1 MDAHLYRFNP
11 EDVDVILSV
20 LENPKQIN
28 QNGWGETFKILL
40 YFIEQGLMPADHK
53 KFISTLHSCYE
64 ILLTKIDV
72 YKDNSKISGVDELR
86 PMSIQLLRAATK
98 LLGLL
103 DDKLIETSKQL
114 KLFELIWIT
123 FTDWETSDL
132 IMHYED
138 KILEA
143 QLRAN
148 GRSASILLQIRESA
162 RRNFIEY
169 EDKITRIKSFIRGHM
184 KK

>member
-1 MDAHLYRFNP
+1 
-11 EDVDVILSV
+11 
-20 LENPKQIN
+20 
-28 QNGWGETFKILL
+28 
-40 YFIEQGLMPADHK
+40 
-53 KFISTLHSCYE
+53 
-64 ILLTKIDV
+64 
-72 YKDNSKISGVDELR
+72 
-86 PMSIQLLRAATK
+86 
-98 LLGLL
+98 
-103 DDKLIETSKQL
+103 
-114 KLFELIWIT
+114 
-123 FTDWETSDL
+123 
-132 IMHYED
+132 MHYED